1 MKRQCGFTLLEVL
14 VALTIFATV
23 AATLLTATASSARNA
38 ARLEEKTL
46 AGWIA
51 DNQLGELLL
60 QRPYPAPGLKQRD
73 VSYAGRDWQV
83 QEEISSTSDATLR
96 RVTLW
101 VAPSNPQD
109 NSDIQAR
116 ASLVVSGF
124 IGVRE

>member
-1 MKRQCGFTLLEVL
+1 MKRQYGFTLLEV
-14 VALTIFATV
+14 
-23 AATLLTATASSARNA
+23 
-38 ARLEEKTL
+38 KPL

-51 DNQLGELLL
+51 DNHLGELLL
-60 QRPYPAPGLKQRD
+60 QRPSPAPGRKQRD

-83 QEEISSTSDATLR
+83 QEEIHSTSDATLR

-101 VAPSNPQD
+101 VAPNNPQD

-124 IGVRE
+124 IGVHE